1 MATFPR
7 TIQAFQDLLMQGQV
21 GDAAFLRTQFIAIS
35 ANPQVVS
42 QLKNLPNHLP
52 EINLDQLSQLPK
64 GTLGHEYAQHM
75 QANNIQ
81 PLQISPDLQQ
91 EAKQDPFAL
100 RFTLSHDI
108 LHVLLGFD
116 TSYAG
121 EAGVLSFTMAQG
133 YSFALSAYQPVL
145 TFLYPLIFSAEGEQ
159 MRANIHRGETLGRQ
173 ANCLLAYPFEKDWA
187 RPITDI
193 RTELRLI
200 LT

>member
-1 MATFPR
+1 MATLPR
-7 TIQAFQDLLMQGQV
+7 TIQAFQDLLTHGQV
-21 GDAAFLRTQFIAIS
+21 GDAAFLRTQFIALS
-35 ANPQVVS
+35 ANPKVVA
-42 QLKNLPNHLP
+42 QLTDLAGDLP
-52 EINLDQLSQLPK
+52 EINLDQLSQLPR

-75 QANNIQ
+75 QDNQIQ
-81 PLQISPDLQQ
+81 PLKISPDLQQ
-91 EAKQDPFAL
+91 EAQQSPFAL

-121 EAGVLSFTMAQG
+121 EAGVLSFTMAQR

-145 TFLYPLIFSAEGEQ
+145 TVLYPLIFSAEGEQ

-173 ANCLLAYPFEKDWA
+173 ATCLLAYPFEKDWA

-193 RTELRLI
+193 RAELG